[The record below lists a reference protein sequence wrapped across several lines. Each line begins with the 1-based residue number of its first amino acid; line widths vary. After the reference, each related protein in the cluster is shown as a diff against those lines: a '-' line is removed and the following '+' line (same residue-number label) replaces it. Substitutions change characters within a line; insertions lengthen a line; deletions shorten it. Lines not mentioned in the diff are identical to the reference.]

1 METETLAMAQE
12 ADFTLIALFFRATL
26 TVQLVMIALI
36 VASVYVWAITFSKYA
51 MYRRARA
58 TCRNSTP
65 PSGRASRS
73 TSFTTRWRRRP
84 SSASERVFV
93 AGMTEW
99 RRSLRDDG
107 ALIPGVQQRVDRSMD
122 VAIARE
128 SERLTNGLNFLA
140 TTGATAPFV
149 GLFGTVWG
157 IMRSFQE
164 IAISGNTSLA
174 VVAPGI
180 AEALLA
186 TGLGLLAA
194 IPAVIFYNK
203 LSSDADS
210 LVASYEGFR
219 RRVLDAPVAAARL
232 MGASVA
238 KSDGP
243 RRRRGGAAAGAT
255 HVGDQRHALR
265 GRDAVP
271 SDHLHGRR
279 PPDDR
284 GRAHRP
290 ARHLRRGAAVRG
302 RRAADR
308 DADARWRR

>member
-1 METETLAMAQE
+1 METETLAIAQE
-12 ADFTLIALFFRATL
+12 ADFTLVALFFRASL

-51 MYRRARA
+51 LYRRARA
-58 TCRNSTP
+58 NAQAFDAAFW
-65 PSGRASRS
+65 SGEPLDELYDQVAAAPR
-73 TSFTTRWRRRP
+73 
-84 SSASERVFV
+84 SASERVFV

-128 SERLTNGLNFLA
+128 NERLTKGLNFLA

-164 IAISGNTSLA
+164 IAVSGNTSLA

-210 LVASYEGFR
+210 LIGSYEGFADEFSTLLSR
-219 RRVLDAPVAAARL
+219 QLD
-232 MGASVA
+232 
-238 KSDGP
+238 
-243 RRRRGGAAAGAT
+243 
-255 HVGDQRHALR
+255 
-265 GRDAVP
+265 
-271 SDHLHGRR
+271 
-279 PPDDR
+279 
-284 GRAHRP
+284 
-290 ARHLRRGAAVRG
+290 
-302 RRAADR
+302 
-308 DADARWRR
+308 